1 VGKSE
6 VMNAAKPG
14 GLGGT
19 YAGSPIACAAALAVL
34 EVIEEERLNQK
45 ALAQGS
51 RSRHACTSWRHG
63 LTASATSAAPAPWW
77 PWSW

>member
-1 VGKSE
+1 
-6 VMNAAKPG
+6 MNAAKPG
-14 GLGGT
+14 GLG
-19 YAGSPIACAAALAVL
+19 APMRAPHRLRRRLAVL